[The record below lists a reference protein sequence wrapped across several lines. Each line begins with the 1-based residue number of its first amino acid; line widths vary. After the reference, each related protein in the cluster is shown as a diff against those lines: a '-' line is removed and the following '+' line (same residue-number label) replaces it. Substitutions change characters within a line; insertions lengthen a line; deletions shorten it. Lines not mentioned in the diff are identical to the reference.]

1 MQVLSKDDN
10 DVWGDIDTIR
20 FKAAHCLLNFFTD
33 FDAEMIPPPSTS
45 SEVMENIEDPKYKDK
60 ISPDFIQ
67 QVGHVRTK
75 IFEKC
80 EPKRGYTAGSLV
92 NGICKSIYYLKL
104 FVLAVCL
111 SVCPSFPRFSL
122 AHTWMKFT
130 TNTSLHTLADLCY

>member
-67 QVGHVRTK
+67 QVEYVRTK

-80 EPKRGYTAGSLV
+80 KPKRGYTAGSLV
-92 NGICKSIYYLKL
+92 NGICKYSIIIVVIIM
-104 FVLAVCL
+104 FIRIRRC
-111 SVCPSFPRFSL
+111 
-122 AHTWMKFT
+122 
-130 TNTSLHTLADLCY
+130 TLCG